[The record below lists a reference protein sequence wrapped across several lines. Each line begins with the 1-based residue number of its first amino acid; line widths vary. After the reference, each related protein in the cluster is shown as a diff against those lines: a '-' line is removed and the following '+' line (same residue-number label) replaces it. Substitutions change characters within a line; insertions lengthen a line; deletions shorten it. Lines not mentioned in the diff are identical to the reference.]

1 MALTLQQRARQAL
14 EKIVIAEA
22 DATSHATGA
31 RKVLKTDATQLAGPY
46 DRDLASKLGLR
57 GSRQQFLDARCLV
70 DKAWTRDQA
79 LIDVV
84 KFWGCEVDDLSAL
97 EWVVSAA
104 HADTI
109 RGRGVQ

>member
-1 MALTLQQRARQAL
+1 MAMTLQQRSKQAL
-14 EKIVIAEA
+14 QKMLVAEA
-22 DATSHATGA
+22 DATDHATGA
-31 RKVLKTDATQLAGPY
+31 RKVPKTDATKLAGPY
-46 DRDLASKLGLR
+46 DRDLANKLGLR

-84 KFWGCEVDDLSAL
+84 KFWGCEVNDLSAL

>member
-1 MALTLQQRARQAL
+1 MALTLQQRAGLAL
-14 EKIVIAEA
+14 EKILIAES
-22 DATSHATGA
+22 DATTCATGA
-31 RKVLKTDATQLAGPY
+31 RKALKTDATRLAGPY
-46 DRDLASKLGLR
+46 DRDLANKLGLA
-57 GSRQQFLDARCLV
+57 GSKQQFLDARYLV

-79 LIDVV
+79 LRDVT
-84 KFWGCEVDDLSAL
+84 KFWGCEVNDLSAL